1 MQSYHYNRKKKW
13 GEFIKTAFYSFV
25 LGRSLHII
33 FLWQHKFPE
42 KLDKRVSDMGISQV
56 GSGLLIKLLHPEELS
71 FSLSWQVSLTNKKC
85 VLNIYTAWKFPFC
98 FCNSSFLYIYTV
110 ACLTIV
116 QVGLSQPCLLTA
128 GMLPEYLDSSILV
141 PTF

>member
-1 MQSYHYNRKKKW
+1 
-13 GEFIKTAFYSFV
+13 
-25 LGRSLHII
+25 
-33 FLWQHKFPE
+33 
-42 KLDKRVSDMGISQV
+42 MGISQV
-56 GSGLLIKLLHPEELS
+56 RSGLLIKLLHPEELS

-116 QVGLSQPCLLTA
+116 QVGLSQPCLLTT

-141 PTF
+141 PTFQIVDSTTSLKSGQSISPIQYFVVSLMTVFPQIFFFSFLIGKANVES

>member
-1 MQSYHYNRKKKW
+1 
-13 GEFIKTAFYSFV
+13 
-25 LGRSLHII
+25 
-33 FLWQHKFPE
+33 
-42 KLDKRVSDMGISQV
+42 MGISQV

-71 FSLSWQVSLTNKKC
+71 FYLSWQVSLTNKKC

-116 QVGLSQPCLLTA
+116 QVGLSQPCLLTT

-141 PTF
+141 PTFQIVDSTTSLKSGQSISPIQYFVVSLMTVFPQIFLFSFLIGKANVES